1 MLYQQNYRF
10 KVVRLG
16 NSKGL
21 GSSKL
26 QWSFETSRFEMKKRD
41 FNWVLPT
48 SIHTQRFAVI
58 ISFRRIFLT
67 LRQLSHAQIIYFYLA
82 DASARTSSDTASTC
96 IASKQLYFRTKV
108 IECFLKLYYKTK
120 ENYTLNSNN
129 L

>member
-26 QWSFETSRFEMKKRD
+26 QWSFETSRFEMKKR
-41 FNWVLPT
+41 VLPT

>member
-48 SIHTQRFAVI
+48 SIHTRRFGLIVLFRPFSS
-58 ISFRRIFLT
+58 SFYDSYTPGHLLD
-67 LRQLSHAQIIYFYLA
+67 LRSHLVACTGHLLLLS
-82 DASARTSSDTASTC
+82 
-96 IASKQLYFRTKV
+96 
-108 IECFLKLYYKTK
+108 
-120 ENYTLNSNN
+120 
-129 L
+129 